1 MAAKVVRLFSTEGK
15 GAGSQYLLCSAA
27 LVAVVEVH
35 NIKGVQ
41 AVEGGTL
48 EEAWGWCKRFLWGW
62 RWIV

>member
-15 GAGSQYLLCSAA
+15 GAGPQCLLCSAA

-48 EEAWGWCKRFLWGW
+48 EEAVGL
-62 RWIV
+62 V

>member
-15 GAGSQYLLCSAA
+15 GAGPQYLLCSAA

-48 EEAWGWCKRFLWGW
+48 EEAVGL
-62 RWIV
+62 V